1 MLTKEAPSLAF
12 SEVNPSN
19 LKQTCG
25 KKKKD
30 TSESEVT
37 LKCNSE
43 DTLVPLETKHK
54 PDIIGRVIVKKIA
67 QRKKELIILNLA

>member
-1 MLTKEAPSLAF
+1 ME
-12 SEVNPSN
+12 
-19 LKQTCG
+19 
-25 KKKKD
+25 KKKD

-54 PDIIGRVIVKKIA
+54 PDILGRFIVKKIA

>member
-1 MLTKEAPSLAF
+1 MLTKESPSLAF

-25 KKKKD
+25 KKKD

-54 PDIIGRVIVKKIA
+54 PDIIGRVIVKKIV
-67 QRKKELIILNLA
+67 QRKKELIILNLS

>member
-1 MLTKEAPSLAF
+1 ME
-12 SEVNPSN
+12 
-19 LKQTCG
+19 

-43 DTLVPLETKHK
+43 DTLVPLETKYK
-54 PDIIGRVIVKKIA
+54 PDVIGRVIVKKIA
-67 QRKKELIILNLA
+67 QRKKELIIPNLA